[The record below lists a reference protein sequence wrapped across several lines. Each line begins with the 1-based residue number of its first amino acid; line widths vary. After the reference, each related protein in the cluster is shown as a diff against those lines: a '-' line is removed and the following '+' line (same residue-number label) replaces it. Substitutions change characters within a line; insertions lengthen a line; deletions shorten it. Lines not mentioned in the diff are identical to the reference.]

1 VALYLQPVTLTEVK
15 RFLAT
20 HHRHNP
26 RMVGWKFGLAVNDG
40 ETVVGVAAVG
50 RPLSRVIQAREAYT
64 AEVIRVC
71 TDGTP
76 HAASK
81 LYAACWRACRA
92 MGYRR
97 LITATLVSEPGTSL
111 RAAGFKELYV
121 IKGRSW
127 DCPSRPR
134 VDKHTIEDRML
145 WQITLDMAA

>member
-1 VALYLQPVTLTEVK
+1 MTLHLQPITLEEAKT
-15 RFLAT
+15 FIAAL
-20 HHRHNP
+20 HRHNP
-26 RMVGWKFGLAVNDG
+26 KVVGWKFGIGLNDG
-40 ETVVGVAAVG
+40 EKVVGVAVVG
-50 RPLSRVIQAREAYT
+50 RPVSRVIQAREAYT
-64 AEVIRVC
+64 AEVLRNC

-97 LITATLVSEPGTSL
+97 LITTTLRSEPGTSL
-111 RAAGFKELYV
+111 VAAGFTELYA

-134 VDKHTIEDRML
+134 VDSHTIEDRVL
-145 WQITLDMAA
+145 WELVA